1 MEIKDL
7 LKKELMIFDLKAD
20 SKADVINQLA
30 EKFFEKG
37 YVVSKEEF
45 AQGLRKREGEG
56 STALGDGV
64 AIPHSKNKTVK
75 EPAVLFAKNN
85 YGLDYDALDG
95 EPTKVFFAIAAP
107 DGENNLHVETLAEL
121 SKMIMKVGFIDDLLE
136 TTNADDVYK
145 VIDKY
150 SEAKKEKANIESDLA
165 SPTTQNNTD
174 ISDNNDFIVAVT
186 ACPNGI
192 AHTYMAQEGLEEAAR
207 KAGVDIKVET
217 NGSDGIKNRL
227 TQEEIDRAKAVIITA
242 DKKVD
247 TNRFDGKKVIQRPV
261 SDGIRNADQL
271 IERAINGD
279 APLFKADGLSSSEYE
294 STNDNQSFWQRVY
307 GDVMNGISHMLP
319 FVIGGGILL
328 AISFL
333 FERFAGDDST
343 IFTFLNGLGSD
354 AMSFLIPVLAGYIA
368 MSIGDRPALM
378 PGFVA
383 GLMASRGAGFI
394 GGLIG
399 GFIAG
404 YIVNILKKWTR
415 NFPKSVEGLKPML
428 VYPVLGLLLTGLVM
442 YFVVDPIFTGINS
455 AINNFLLNMSG
466 TNRIL
471 LGALLAAMMAIDM
484 GGPINKA
491 AYAFAIGVFTD
502 TGIGSYMAAV
512 MVGGMVPPI
521 AIAIATTFFK
531 EKFTA
536 KEKETTITNFIL
548 GLSFITEGAIPFAA
562 SEPQT
567 VIPSVALGSAIA
579 GALVGAFNV
588 ASPAP
593 HGGIFVLPAM
603 SSLNQAL
610 FFLLA
615 VAVGSIVGGVLLG
628 NLKKKPE
635 EKPAVKKGQ
644 FQQPLFYVFL
654 IA

>member
-1 MEIKDL
+1 MEIKYL
-7 LKKELMIFDLKAD
+7 LKKELMILDLKAD
-20 SKADVINQLA
+20 NKKDAIEELASKFY
-30 EKFFEKG
+30 EHG
-37 YVVSKEEF
+37 YVNSKEEF
-45 AQGLRKREGEG
+45 ADGLRAREEQG

-75 EPAVLFAKNN
+75 EPAVLFARKND
-85 YGLDYDALDG
+85 GLDYEALDG
-95 EPTKVFFAIAAP
+95 EDTFIFFAIAAP

-121 SKMIMKVGFIDDLLE
+121 SKMIMKAGFVDDLKKVNSPDE
-136 TTNADDVYK
+136 VYQ

-150 SEAKKEKANIESDLA
+150 SENKEKTVVENTYISE
-165 SPTTQNNTD
+165 TTTSKTEK
-174 ISDNNDFIVAVT
+174 ISNELPKDFIVAVT

-227 TQEEIDRAKAVIITA
+227 TDEDIKNAKAVIITA
-242 DKKVD
+242 DKKVETD
-247 TNRFDGKKVIQRPV
+247 RFDGKKVIQRPV
-261 SDGIRNADQL
+261 SDGIRKADEL
-271 IERAINGD
+271 VARAIKGD
-279 APLFKADGLSSSEYE
+279 ANIFQSQNNTSEDYAKSSDDSQ
-294 STNDNQSFWQRVY
+294 TLWQKIY
-307 GDVMNGISHMLP
+307 GDLMNGISHMLP

-333 FERFAGDDST
+333 FERFMGDSSPV
-343 IFTFLNGLGSD
+343 FTVLNDLGAD
-354 AMSFLIPVLAGYIA
+354 AMSFLIPIFAGYIA

-378 PGFVA
+378 PGMVA

-399 GFIAG
+399 GFVAG
-404 YIVNILKKWTR
+404 YIINFIKKITK
-415 NFPKSVEGLKPML
+415 NLPKSVEGLKPML
-428 VYPVLGLLLTGLVM
+428 IYPVLGLLLTGLVM
-442 YFVVDPIFTGINS
+442 YLVVDPIFTGINT
-455 AINNFLLNMSG
+455 AINNWLLNLSG
-466 TNRIL
+466 SNRIL
-471 LGALLAAMMAIDM
+471 LGALLGAMMAIDM

-521 AIAIATTFFK
+521 AIALACTLFK
-531 EKFTA
+531 NKFTD
-536 KEKETTITNFIL
+536 KEKETKITNFIL

-562 SEPQT
+562 SEPQS
-567 VIPSVALGSAIA
+567 VIPSVAIGSAIA

-588 ASPAP
+588 ESPAP
-593 HGGIFVLPAM
+593 HGGVFVLPAM

-615 VAVGSIVGGVLLG
+615 VAVGSIVGALILG
-628 NLKKKPE
+628 KLKKRPE
-635 EKPAVKKGQ
+635 EK
-644 FQQPLFYVFL
+644 
-654 IA
+654 IS